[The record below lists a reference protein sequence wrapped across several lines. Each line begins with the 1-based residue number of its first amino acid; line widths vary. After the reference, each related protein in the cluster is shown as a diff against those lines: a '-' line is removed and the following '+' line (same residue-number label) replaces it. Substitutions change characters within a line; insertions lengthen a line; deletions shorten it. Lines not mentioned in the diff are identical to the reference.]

1 MVVTVTATTTSGKE
15 LPDDALEK
23 VCVSRSVLLLH
34 SSLLLL
40 NWSLLLLNRSLL
52 TRVYAQVTKAAEQV
66 LELDAT
72 RLKLLE
78 YIESRMNILA
88 PNLTVIVG
96 SKVATH

>member
-1 MVVTVTATTTSGKE
+1 MPLKRF
-15 LPDDALEK
+15 
-23 VCVSRSVLLLH
+23 C
-34 SSLLLL
+34 
-40 NWSLLLLNRSLL
+40 LLLNRSLL
-52 TRVYAQVTKAAEQV
+52 TRVDTQVTKAAEQV

-96 SKVATH
+96 SKVATHEQHMSHTLATRSRS